1 MKKILSIQFLLVTFL
16 VMLRIDLQAQQSAPK
31 KEQSKQPK
39 LLVGIIVDQMR
50 YDYIFRYWEKFSS
63 GGFKRLVEKGFF
75 CRNANYNYVPT
86 YTGPGHASVFTGSY
100 PAVHGIIANEWYD
113 KITGKLKYCTE
124 DENVESV
131 GTTNNSGK
139 MSPKNML
146 VTTIGDELRLNSLQ
160 KSKVIAVSLK
170 DRASILPAGHSANA
184 AYWFDGK
191 TGNFISS
198 THYMNQLPEWLTAFN
213 NQKNA
218 EVYLKKGWKTILPDS
233 LYTESTKDDQEYEL
247 SPNGKEKPVFPYD
260 YTKQLNEKNF
270 EIIRATPHGNS
281 ITKDLAIAALK
292 GEQLG
297 KGKSTD
303 MLCISFS
310 STDYIG
316 HSFGPKS
323 IEIEDTYLRLDKDLQ
338 EFFTMLDSYVG
349 NGNYL
354 LFLTADHGAA
364 EVPAYLKQNKIPSG
378 LVDENKIELN
388 LKAHLFSLYGDS
400 LVLNCSNQQI
410 FLNHSKI
417 AEKKIRLEIIQQEV
431 ANFLITQDGVFQ
443 TYTAET
449 MKNESFSRNNFKELL
464 QNGFHFKRC
473 GDVLFRYPVAYFD
486 GVVKKGTTHGAEFSY
501 DTHVPL
507 FFMGCG
513 IKPGSTV
520 DAVDIT
526 DVAPTISMLLNIP
539 YPNGCVGK
547 PITTLLERK

>member
-1 MKKILSIQFLLVTFL
+1 MKNFLSILFVFLSI
-16 VMLRIDLQAQQSAPK
+16 LRNDLQAQKPTSK
-31 KEQSKQPK
+31 KEIHKQPK
-39 LLVGIIVDQMR
+39 LVVGIIVDQMR
-50 YDYIFRYWEKFSS
+50 YDYIFRYWDKWTT
-63 GGFKRLVEKGFF
+63 GGFKRLLEKGFF
-75 CRNANYNYVPT
+75 CKNTNYNYVPT

-113 KITGKLKYCTE
+113 KSTGRIKYCTE

-146 VTTIGDELRLNSLQ
+146 VTTIGDELKLNSLQ

-198 THYMNQLPEWLTAFN
+198 THYIDKLPEWLTAFN

-218 EVYLKKGWKTILPDS
+218 EAYLKKGWKTLLPDS
-233 LYTESTKDDQEYEL
+233 LYFESTKDNQEYEL
-247 SPNGKEKPVFPYD
+247 SPNGKEKPIFPYD
-260 YTKQLNEKNF
+260 YSKQLNEKNY

-281 ITKDLAIAALK
+281 ITKDIAIAALK

-297 KGKSTD
+297 KGKATD
-303 MLCISFS
+303 MLCVSFS

-338 EFFTMLDSYVG
+338 EFFTFLDSYVG

-364 EVPAYLKQNKIPSG
+364 EVPLYLKQNKIPSG

-400 LVLNCSNQQI
+400 LVLNCSNQQV

-417 AEKKIRLEIIQQEV
+417 IEKKLSLASIQQEV
-431 ANFLITQDGVFQ
+431 ADFLITQDGVSQ
-443 TYTAET
+443 TYTSET
-449 MKNESFSRNNFKELL
+449 LKKESFSKNNFKELL
-464 QNGFHFKRC
+464 QNGFHFKRS

-486 GVVKKGTTHGAEFSY
+486 AIVKKGTTHGAEFSY

-507 FFMGCG
+507 FFMGYG
-513 IKPGSTV
+513 IKNGSSV
-520 DAVDIT
+520 DAIDIT
-526 DVAPTISMLLNIP
+526 DIAPTISMLLNIP
-539 YPNGCVGK
+539 YPNGCIGK
-547 PITTLLERK
+547 PINCLFDEK